1 MPAAAE
7 TEAALAVAPRA
18 PLSRDGVIGGS
29 SSMLEMAG
37 MAAVSGGASGRMA
50 MVSKADRVAAVV
62 GVVMLGTAALGMC
75 PAYMPFKISTCKVS
89 PR

>member
-1 MPAAAE
+1 
-7 TEAALAVAPRA
+7 
-18 PLSRDGVIGGS
+18 VIGIVALVLAFTTLGV
-29 SSMLEMAG
+29 MAG
-37 MAAVSGGASGRMA
+37 AVWGII
-50 MVSKADRVAAVV
+50 AAVV

>member
-1 MPAAAE
+1 MGNCTNVGTADRAVRALIGIV
-7 TEAALAVAPRA
+7 ALALAFTT
-18 PLSRDGVIGGS
+18 LGV
-29 SSMLEMAG
+29 MAG
-37 MAAVSGGASGRMA
+37 TLWGI
-50 MVSKADRVAAVV
+50 VAAVV